1 MDRIMEKFATPGP
14 VSVVLDI
21 PAGSVRLIAADR
33 ADTVVEVLPADAS
46 KRRDMKAAQQ
56 IEVGRDGVVSIA
68 PLRSTACSAAPAHSR
83 RAAGRNCGRIDR
95 VHRSRARRVEPV
107 GEFATGGSSAPSAN
121 QQYYLVLQ
129 QRLGVC
135 AGQRARGDCSAGP

>member
-21 PAGSVRLIAADR
+21 PAGSVRLIGADR

-68 PLRSTACSAAPAHSR
+68 PPAVNRVLGSPGSFPTSSR
-83 RAAGRNCGRIDR
+83 TQLWT
-95 VHRSRARRVEPV
+95 H
-107 GEFATGGSSAPSAN
+107 
-121 QQYYLVLQ
+121 
-129 QRLGVC
+129 
-135 AGQRARGDCSAGP
+135 